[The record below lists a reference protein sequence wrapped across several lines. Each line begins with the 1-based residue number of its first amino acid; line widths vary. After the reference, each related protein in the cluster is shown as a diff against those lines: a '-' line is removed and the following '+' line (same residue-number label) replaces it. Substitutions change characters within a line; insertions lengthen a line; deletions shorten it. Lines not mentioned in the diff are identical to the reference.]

1 MSAIERLAAM
11 VQQAEAKASAK
22 RLNSEIQLSA
32 ERLRSAQERNRLAE
46 QRVREERPPLT
57 RELEQLELD
66 EITLRELAMKSA
78 KFRSYLEPEQV
89 REAETLFA
97 QSERELK
104 ERRST
109 IQAELAEIN
118 RDATEARRDLAT
130 SVESYQHTRKELDR
144 LQPHLAADFV
154 NEDKLVIESSTFLP
168 AGQLAALAREIADS
182 ANYFGMIDS
191 KQQVAQLKIW
201 IGRYRLLQ
209 ESDLSEFNEEQN
221 VRLRQIF
228 PELVGIS
235 KRYKPGYIEAF
246 QQNFTADWLTY
257 IADAKVELQDAL
269 DESSRYKQLESH
281 QRDAAVAQ
289 EDRVR
294 RNRDNARGAL
304 EELTRLTTRGHLLET
319 PTTEE
324 TEEFLKVLANV
335 VSGFGTSDPEVNEL
349 VMPYREFIQG
359 GDLRALRRN
368 LDRMVE
374 DEEKAAQ
381 TLPDRYSDVLE
392 LTKGKRVYMIG
403 GAVREDSR
411 RKLEKL
417 FGFEELEWIAY
428 ETNRPAALDS
438 VEQKIA
444 NRAMD
449 FVIILK
455 YVGHHVTER
464 LKPVCELHHVDYFMT
479 RSYSVTQFAET
490 LRKGLDRTPPASS
503 TGTAIVA

>member
-22 RLNSEIQLSA
+22 RLNFEIQQSA
-32 ERLRSAQERNRLAE
+32 EKLRLAQERNRIAE
-46 QRVREERPPLT
+46 QRLREDRPPLT
-57 RELEQLELD
+57 RELDQLEVD
-66 EITLRELAMKSA
+66 EVTLRELALKSA

-89 REAETLFA
+89 REAESLFA

-104 ERRST
+104 ERRT
-109 IQAELAEIN
+109 QIQSELTEIN
-118 RDATEARRDLAT
+118 REASEARRDLAAA
-130 SVESYQHTRKELDR
+130 VESYQHTRKELDR
-144 LQPHLAADFV
+144 LQPHLASEFA
-154 NEDKLVIESSTFLP
+154 NEDKLVTESAGFLP

-209 ESDLSEFNEEQN
+209 ESDLSEFTEEQN
-221 VRLRQIF
+221 IRLRQIF

-257 IADAKVELQDAL
+257 IADAKIELQDAL
-269 DESSRYKQLESH
+269 DESTRSKQMESH
-281 QRDAAVAQ
+281 LRDAAADK
-289 EDRVR
+289 EDRIR
-294 RNRDNARGAL
+294 RNRESARGAL
-304 EELTRLTTRGHLLET
+304 DELIMITSNGHLLES
-319 PTTEE
+319 PTESE
-324 TEEFLKVLANV
+324 VDEFLKVLSSV
-335 VSGFGTSDPEVNEL
+335 VSGFGTSDPEINEQL
-349 VMPYREFIQG
+349 LPFRDLIQG

-368 LDRMVE
+368 LDRMVD

-381 TLPDRYSDVLE
+381 TLPERYGDLLQ
-392 LTKGKRVYMIG
+392 LTRNKRVYMIG
-403 GAVREDSR
+403 GAVREESR

-417 FGFEELEWIAY
+417 FGFAELEWIAY

-438 VEQKIA
+438 LEQKIA

-449 FVIILK
+449 MMIILK
-455 YVGHHVTER
+455 FVGHHVTDK
-464 LKPVCELHHVDYFMT
+464 LKPVCDRYNVDCFMI
-479 RSYSVTQFAET
+479 RGYSVTQVAET
-490 LRKGLDRTPPASS
+490 LRKGLESNPDSS
-503 TGTAIVA
+503 ANGHVA